1 MSLSKNQAIE
11 VVKSPTNQSEVIKGR
26 KYQSRLRVLT
36 LPLGADDLGKETAW
50 NELLNGLKSKLTTE
64 KYNAIVRYFSY
75 PMSISVMANDI
86 ALDLYKV
93 FDGRNAVFSVE
104 YPHDRIKEVA
114 EPMLSALNIRNWI
127 EKVGKEVLKNA
138 PNTIV
143 VIDKDSQGDPILLAV
158 PNERLV
164 SYKFVEGTES
174 EFEYICFIHSSG
186 VNEHGRKWTR
196 YGVYDDEYYR
206 VIVAVDGV
214 YTEELEN
221 PHTLGA
227 CPARFYYNHPLVN
240 AMEFNRSI
248 PFSPVRGVM
257 MQWQIFDL
265 FEYYQDHYAGFSK
278 LYNMLIVVAM

>member
-206 VIVAVDGV
+206 VIVAVDF
-214 YTEELEN
+214 TQRN
-221 PHTLGA
+221 
-227 CPARFYYNHPLVN
+227 
-240 AMEFNRSI
+240 
-248 PFSPVRGVM
+248 
-257 MQWQIFDL
+257 
-265 FEYYQDHYAGFSK
+265 
-278 LYNMLIVVAM
+278 